1 MTNKID
7 DLQID
12 DLRAVLYDTIKMV
25 DAKQEIIKN
34 MSKKIVD
41 LSDAVEFWEDL
52 AEKRQKQ
59 LDLAVGFIGYI
70 ICQNKIKSSDIKERA
85 ENTLASIYNQK
96 FGDE

>member
-1 MTNKID
+1 MKTD
-7 DLQID
+7 DLMP
-12 DLRAVLYDTIKMV
+12 VLQDTIKMV

-34 MSKKIVD
+34 MANKIVD
-41 LSDAVEFWEDL
+41 LSDAAEFWEDL
-52 AEKRQKQ
+52 ADKREKQ